1 METLGEDLILLAV
14 RPNGNIGAAAALR
27 FGLSGSELVRL
38 AAARRVDVV
47 KGRIAVLDTTPTGD
61 PLLDAAL
68 PTMEGRGGRQPTA
81 KAWVQRTR
89 QGLVQGYLDRLTAA
103 AVIRAERGTILGI
116 LPRTRWRVMDT
127 ARLAQA
133 RAKLDAVAS
142 GSSATD
148 AEQAAL
154 AGLAHAIGLV
164 PLIYPGGAGATAR
177 KNIKRAAT
185 SSRPA
190 TILATSDAID
200 ASAARATD
208 AATRAATSAV
218 TDAAIRAATDAA
230 IAASIN
236 AATQAATDAASHAAA
251 HHGGAAAGG
260 GHH

>member
-14 RPNGNIGAAAALR
+14 RPNGNFGAATTLR
-27 FGLSGSELVRL
+27 FGLAGSELVRL

-47 KGRIAVLDTTPTGD
+47 KGRIAVLDATPTGD

-68 PTMEGRGGRQPTA
+68 ATMAGSGGRSPTA

-89 QGLVQGYLDRLTAA
+89 RGHVQSYLDRMSAA
-103 AVIRAERGTILGI
+103 GVIRSERDTVLGL

-127 ARLAQA
+127 ARLIQAQK
-133 RAKLDAVAS
+133 KLDAVAS
-142 GSSATD
+142 GWGTAD

-164 PLIYPGGAGATAR
+164 PLIYRGSAGADAR
-177 KNIKRAAT
+177 KNIKRAVT
-185 SSRPA
+185 DGRQA
-190 TILATSDAID
+190 TIKATSDAVD
-200 ASAARATD
+200 ASGASATD
-208 AATRAATSAV
+208 AAIRAATSAA